1 MPYYH
6 KKQQP
11 NFLENIFISIG
22 KGLWWLISWPF
33 KKLFKIGGPKKF
45 DKAENL
51 RKWMEVEKLLE
62 SNDEIHAQQAV
73 IRADKFFDNIMRQAG
88 AKGDK
93 FAEHLRSL
101 EPKMSHE
108 TYQDLWE
115 AHKLRNQISH
125 EIEHKTTVSEC
136 KSALNK
142 LRRGMNS
149 LGAI

>member
-1 MPYYH
+1 MSYN

-11 NFLENIFISIG
+11 NFLENVFISIG

-33 KKLFKIGGPKKF
+33 KKLFKISGAKKF
-45 DKAENL
+45 NKTENL

-73 IRADKFFDNIMRQAG
+73 IRADKFFDNIMREAG
-88 AKGDK
+88 AKGGK

-101 EPKMSHE
+101 ETKFSRE
-108 TYQDLWE
+108 TYQSIWD

-142 LRRGMNS
+142 FRRGMNS
-149 LGAI
+149 IGAL